1 MQRHFYNEGIAQF
14 AELKVALM
22 GSEHRFNGK
31 YNDTKIETAEHR
43 FNGKYNDTK
52 IETKTGVRRHSD
64 CMLKR
69 PIWLLLQSN
78 VQRAASNISAGILK
92 WRCTLDLRVSDL
104 RRMITERFRL

>member
-22 GSEHRFNGK
+22 GS
-31 YNDTKIETAEHR
+31 EHR

-92 WRCTLDLRVSDL
+92 WRCTLDLRRKTDDN
-104 RRMITERFRL
+104 

>member
-52 IETKTGVRRHSD
+52 IDLAVAAK
-64 CMLKR
+64 
-69 PIWLLLQSN
+69 
-78 VQRAASNISAGILK
+78 QRAASSEQYQLLA
-92 WRCTLDLRVSDL
+92 
-104 RRMITERFRL
+104 F